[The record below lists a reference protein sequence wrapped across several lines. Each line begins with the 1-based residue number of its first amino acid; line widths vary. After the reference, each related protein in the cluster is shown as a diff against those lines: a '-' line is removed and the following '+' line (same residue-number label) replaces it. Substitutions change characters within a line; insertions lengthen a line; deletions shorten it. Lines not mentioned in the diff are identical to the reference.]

1 MINTLKELGRNLLT
15 SLLSVIPIALVILI
29 YYFVDIVPLRF
40 EELIVFIIGIISL
53 FIGAGIF
60 SFGADVSMTK
70 MGNIIGNSLTKH
82 KKIILICFVVF
93 FLGFIITLAE
103 PDLELLISQ
112 LFNENKWGIIAI
124 CGIGIGAMFL
134 FGALRIVFNLDLRV
148 ILLGLYGLF
157 FALAVLLDNSA
168 IPFVLDSG
176 GVVTGSVSVPF
187 IISLGIGLSSIKRKD
202 TNDDASFGF
211 TGIVSVGPLLVL
223 ALFFIIDPNLIKNA
237 GDSITLES
245 VDSISGYIGNSLL
258 ETISSTAIS
267 IAPIALCFF
276 VYDFVFVK
284 SNKKE
289 LIHIFIGLI
298 ITFIGLVFF
307 LSGAN
312 FGLIPIGQ
320 KMGVS
325 FINNIDG
332 NYLALHILLFSIVI
346 GAAIVFAEPSIKI
359 LGEQVETI
367 SDGVIRK
374 RSLMIALAL
383 GNILALLLSLYKV
396 IYNFNFLYIVI
407 PGYILVFILTFIVP
421 KRFVGVAFD
430 SGGIAS
436 GTMTAAFIT
445 PIAVGM
451 SVELAKTDS
460 SINPVSLSFGVVA
473 IVALIPLLVVQILG
487 LNAMIKTKII
497 YHKARLRV
505 KDLNENQVIHIG

>member
-112 LFNENKWGIIAI
+112 LFNQNKWGIIAI

-223 ALFFIIDPNLIKNA
+223 AIFFIIDPNLIKNA

-267 IAPIALCFF
+267 IAPIAL
-276 VYDFVFVK
+276 
-284 SNKKE
+284 
-289 LIHIFIGLI
+289 
-298 ITFIGLVFF
+298 
-307 LSGAN
+307 
-312 FGLIPIGQ
+312 
-320 KMGVS
+320 
-325 FINNIDG
+325 
-332 NYLALHILLFSIVI
+332 
-346 GAAIVFAEPSIKI
+346 
-359 LGEQVETI
+359 
-367 SDGVIRK
+367 
-374 RSLMIALAL
+374 
-383 GNILALLLSLYKV
+383 
-396 IYNFNFLYIVI
+396 
-407 PGYILVFILTFIVP
+407 
-421 KRFVGVAFD
+421 
-430 SGGIAS
+430 
-436 GTMTAAFIT
+436 
-445 PIAVGM
+445 
-451 SVELAKTDS
+451 
-460 SINPVSLSFGVVA
+460 
-473 IVALIPLLVVQILG
+473 
-487 LNAMIKTKII
+487 
-497 YHKARLRV
+497 
-505 KDLNENQVIHIG
+505 